1 MHDILNDLAEP
12 DGRKK
17 NAELLK
23 KVVPPPAERD
33 AMAES
38 MGRWFADYLKDGGYF
53 LDGGWPPVY
62 KAMIMQAFPPV
73 NTDGEITE
81 DNIEQTVLG
90 FLTNMNTFLRD
101 EGRSNFNKAFR
112 NSVVV

>member
-1 MHDILNDLAEP
+1 MHDILNDIAEP
-12 DGRKK
+12 EGRKK
-17 NAELLK
+17 TVEMLK
-23 KVVPPPAERD
+23 KVLPPPVEQDEA
-33 AMAES
+33 AAA

-62 KAMIMQAFPPV
+62 KQMIMQAFPPV
-73 NTDGEITE
+73 NTDGAITE
-81 DNIEQTVLG
+81 ENVEQTTLG
-90 FLTNMNTFLRD
+90 FLANMNKFLRE